1 VPADPPPPPRAWSYE
16 VQALGSGVQ
25 ELRVQADFST
35 GASESLE
42 TDSDA
47 APYVHDVQV
56 WSGGAWRAAARQE
69 DSWTASCRAGC
80 RVQYRFALREAA
92 VQLDSID
99 FAMAAGGLVIAPP
112 SSWLLRPSTSDGRG
126 RYRFRVRMEGDARFA
141 TGIAPAP
148 DGAPDTF
155 EAATSGIDGASFA
168 VFGPLHL
175 QTIQSGESRVDVAI
189 APQGIALPEP
199 DVVAWIHAGVTNVA
213 AYYGR
218 LPVRRT
224 LVIVVPDKENDI
236 EGETMGDGGPAIVVR
251 AAKGM
256 TLARAHDDWVVT
268 HELLHV
274 ALPALARTHSW
285 LSEGIA
291 TYVEPIVRARAGL
304 VTPERFWRDL
314 VKGAPKGLPQRGDQG
329 LERTHTWGRTYWGG
343 ALFCLVADVRIR
355 QETKGARS
363 LDDALRAIALSGA
376 NVEEHWSIER
386 FLAEGDRATGTAVFA
401 GLYREMGLAPAPVDL
416 AALWSQLGI
425 RVGASDV
432 VLDDGAPLASIRRA
446 ITSPNANIDAQRPKS
461 DPPGPPRMRDR

>member
-1 VPADPPPPPRAWSYE
+1 MPADPPPPPRAWSYE

-314 VKGAPKGLPQRGDQG
+314 VKGA
-329 LERTHTWGRTYWGG
+329 
-343 ALFCLVADVRIR
+343 
-355 QETKGARS
+355 
-363 LDDALRAIALSGA
+363 
-376 NVEEHWSIER
+376 
-386 FLAEGDRATGTAVFA
+386 
-401 GLYREMGLAPAPVDL
+401 
-416 AALWSQLGI
+416 
-425 RVGASDV
+425 
-432 VLDDGAPLASIRRA
+432 
-446 ITSPNANIDAQRPKS
+446 
-461 DPPGPPRMRDR
+461 